1 MFIIFNQ
8 LASGEPIALD
18 VANIKEFHP
27 EVVDDKS
34 GTLIHFYRGELP
46 WIVSQ
51 DILKV
56 AELCNLAKKG
66 KL

>member
-8 LASGEPIALD
+8 LSSGQEIAID

-27 EVVDDKS
+27 EEIDGLS
-34 GTLIHFYRGELP
+34 GTLIHFYRGEVP

-51 DILKV
+51 DVFKV
-56 AELCNLAKKG
+56 AELCNKAKTG